1 MDQWQNDSPLP
12 SSSTTLA
19 CQYTGLHLHH
29 IPHKLWAWRAI
40 STAEIWDACNYRTIF
55 IYSNQ
60 PDPNLYF
67 PEAPARL
74 LDSAYLPGRRSQ
86 CLCFLIRP
94 WLKLFQQRGKRRSS
108 CASGFQKVKGSNKVL
123 PKCKHWQTVNSNIAQ
138 CVSQLGATLFFY
150 NCFVTHSLECGLCC
164 LSFPVISEPGCPVIF
179 FCTNGT
185 TRN

>member
-1 MDQWQNDSPLP
+1 MHTEQPLSSESNGIPYFGTMTGGVTQLVTYPRSYFMWFCGSVTEWLPTPFIIHHACLPIHRTP
-12 SSSTTLA
+12 SSS
-19 CQYTGLHLHH
+19 HS
-29 IPHKLWAWRAI
+29 HKLWAWLAI

-94 WLKLFQQRGKRRSS
+94 RLKLFQQRGKRRSS
-108 CASGFQKVKGSNKVL
+108 CASGF
-123 PKCKHWQTVNSNIAQ
+123 
-138 CVSQLGATLFFY
+138 
-150 NCFVTHSLECGLCC
+150 
-164 LSFPVISEPGCPVIF
+164 
-179 FCTNGT
+179 
-185 TRN
+185 